1 MALCTNVMSVCEGKW
16 WIIRCWVPCP
26 DVATPLPSFQGLI
39 GLIEMRA
46 FTSQERAFR
55 NAAQGQAYHQAGVI
69 LEALFSSEQVGSTSA
84 FALSTLQAK
93 PCRSQS
99 FLSQVL
105 HVLLGTVGVEDLGRA
120 PTSTSI
126 HFRALWGL
134 FDCCSSQWL
143 WRILTLYFWC
153 AADFLCEFAGHKFAG
168 GGRWYKVVC

>member
-1 MALCTNVMSVCEGKW
+1 MFVKGNDELSDVESRVLMWQLRCQVFKVWLVWLKW
-16 WIIRCWVPCP
+16 ELLHHRSE
-26 DVATPLPSFQGLI
+26 LL
-39 GLIEMRA
+39 EMRLKGKL
-46 FTSQERAFR
+46 TTR
-55 NAAQGQAYHQAGVI
+55 
-69 LEALFSSEQVGSTSA
+69 QVSFWKHCSLQNKNGSTSA

-99 FLSQVL
+99 FPFWVL

-134 FDCCSSQWL
+134 SDCCSSQWL

-168 GGRWYKVVC
+168 GGRRYKVVC